1 MSDEEEEDDDK
12 YIGFGHKI
20 VLGQLT
26 FIKVVHFRGTW
37 RERRLVGFL
46 LKRAP
51 ILEQLVLVMAE
62 GGGAPGDE
70 RLEDIRE
77 WVSALRKASREA
89 RTSVCR
95 PSEDDSPNHAH
106 TRFFHEENCC
116 MHQE

>member
-1 MSDEEEEDDDK
+1 
-12 YIGFGHKI
+12 
-20 VLGQLT
+20 
-26 FIKVVHFRGTW
+26 VHFRGTW
-37 RERRLVGFL
+37 RERRLVVFL
-46 LKRAP
+46 LERAP

-89 RTSVCR
+89 TSVCR

-106 TRFFHEENCC
+106 TRFFHEEYCF
-116 MHQE
+116 MHKE